1 MCRRRNVII
10 LEDGSVLITS
20 GFLRHVH
27 ERLSAL
33 ADSLDRQEASA
44 RRLVRDARRD
54 VEVVDRNW
62 NGPRS
67 RKVVT
72 SASTYLD
79 AVEPYA
85 DAIASAR
92 PTIRK
97 WARVALETAEQLA
110 LAEGAV
116 AAPTGGAADTV
127 TWCGQPDPDAVEEVR
142 QSWRLRS
149 RRIGAELDAATAAIA
164 KANDA
169 VASDI
174 ATDNAPELRAELA
187 LANLRGPDQVRHW
200 WDRLTDG
207 QQLALLS
214 AYPGLLERVKG
225 LPPRVQTQATR
236 TLAGDELVG
245 LETLEAAGNL
255 TPGQAR
261 RLHELRTDLGALG
274 FGDDRREVELVMAST
289 TTNPHLVAVA
299 SPQDEICF
307 AQEPVPVATF
317 ESPTR

>member
-1 MCRRRNVII
+1 MCRSRNVII

-20 GFLRHVH
+20 NFLRHVH
-27 ERLSAL
+27 ERLSTL

-44 RRLVRDARRD
+44 RRLVRDARSD
-54 VEVVDRNW
+54 VAVVDRNW

-79 AVEPYA
+79 ALEPYA
-85 DAIASAR
+85 DAVASGR
-92 PTIRK
+92 HTIRR

-110 LAEGAV
+110 LVEGIV
-116 AAPTGGAADTV
+116 APPPGGAADSV
-127 TWCGQPDPDAVEEVR
+127 TWCGQPDPDAVEEIR

-149 RRIGAELDAATAAIA
+149 RRIGAELDAATTAIA
-164 KANDA
+164 TANGA
-169 VASDI
+169 VASGI
-174 ATDNAPELRAELA
+174 TTDNAPELRAQLA

-214 AYPGLLERVKG
+214 AYPGLLERVEG

-236 TLAGDELVG
+236 TLAGDELAG

-255 TPGQAR
+255 TPVQAR

-274 FGDDRREVELVMAST
+274 FGDDRREVEFVAV
-289 TTNPHLVAVA
+289 TTNLHLVAVA
-299 SPQDEICF
+299 SPQDEIRF